1 MKIPTTY
8 IKTLAVEVS
17 KALVGL
23 LPFIYDQLRRKK
35 KDDRRKII
43 H

>member
-1 MKIPTTY
+1 MKIQTTS
-8 IKTLAVEVS
+8 IKNLLAEAS

-23 LPFIYDQLRRKK
+23 IPFIYEQLKRKK